1 MSPTV
6 NDEGLRLNKMG
17 FAIVRLSN
25 KQQGASMVE
34 VLVAILVF
42 SIGVLGYAAIQTRG
56 LKESFDNGQRT
67 TAVWQVQE
75 LIDRIQVNAGQV
87 DYYVNNISGF
97 SLATDCGTPAQYC
110 ATTPSSAAQSCSP
123 GQLASFDIWDTL
135 CNMPAEIVDGTVVRE
150 ELIDVVFQLDCA
162 AGAGSCATN
171 TDLILTYIWISKA
184 AQDDER
190 IAAIGA
196 DSTDTV
202 LDENEQRYQVRFRP

>member
-1 MSPTV
+1 M
-6 NDEGLRLNKMG
+6 
-17 FAIVRLSN
+17 I
-25 KQQGASMVE
+25 E
-34 VLVAILVF
+34 VLVAVLIF

-75 LIDRIQVNAGQV
+75 LIDRIQVNADQV
-87 DYYVNNISGF
+87 NFYINNISGF
-97 SLATDCGTPAQYC
+97 SLTTDCGAPAQYC
-110 ATTPSSAAQSCSP
+110 ATTSSSAAQSCSSE
-123 GQLASFDIWDTL
+123 QLASFDIWDTL
-135 CNMPAEIVDGTVVRE
+135 CNLPTETTDGTGASE
-150 ELIDVVFQLDCA
+150 ELIDVVFELDCA
-162 AGAGSCATN
+162 AGANPCPAN
-171 TDLILTYIWISKA
+171 ADLILTYIWISKA